1 LITLLAQ
8 KNPLYA
14 PPALWALFLAAKLD
28 FRFHAEGNLLS
39 RIGLP
44 HCAIPCSKSWL
55 LMSLITAGFAI
66 QAPLAL
72 VVGGVE
78 HATPE
83 WALHSNLRLL

>member
-1 LITLLAQ
+1 
-8 KNPLYA
+8 
-14 PPALWALFLAAKLD
+14 
-28 FRFHAEGNLLS
+28 
-39 RIGLP
+39 
-44 HCAIPCSKSWL
+44 
-55 LMSLITAGFAI
+55 MSLITAGFAI